1 MRNYIAKITDKF
13 LIKMKF
19 TKIYHNNL
27 FKGSH
32 SRSGEGSNLIQTQII
47 RKEIPLLLNDFK
59 VKSLIDAHVVIF
71 IG

>member
-1 MRNYIAKITDKF
+1 
-13 LIKMKF
+13 MKF